1 MTQLKVP
8 PKNGPMWHYYMAAS
22 SVIIAVLAAISSF
35 QSATYSS
42 LLLVEKNNSILYQN
56 QANKQWNH
64 SLASDI
70 LKENGESFKQ
80 KAEELEKKS
89 QQVNLKSEEYF
100 EKTGHLANAG
110 TFFEIAIALSSISLL
125 LEHKLLWQLAL
136 FLSLVGIYFLAIGLL
151 F

>member
-1 MTQLKVP
+1 MAPLKIP

-42 LLLVEKNNSILYQN
+42 LILVEKNNSILYQN

-70 LKENGESFKQ
+70 LKENGDSFRQ
-80 KAEELEKKS
+80 EAEELEKKS

-100 EKTGHLANAG
+100 AKAGHLANAG

-125 LEHKLLWQLAL
+125 LERKLLWHLAL
-136 FLSLVGIYFLAIGLL
+136 ILSLVGIYFLATGLL